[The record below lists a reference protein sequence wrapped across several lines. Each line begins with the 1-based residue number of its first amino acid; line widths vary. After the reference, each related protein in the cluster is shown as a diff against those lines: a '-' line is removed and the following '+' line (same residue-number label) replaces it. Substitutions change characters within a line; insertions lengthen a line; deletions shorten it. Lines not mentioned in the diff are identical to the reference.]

1 VALLLS
7 DSVLSSAVL
16 HRTLSLSATSC
27 SKLNIRAGEQYWK
40 TVDAGTALPKRC
52 RPSHTEKHSGLTEWV
67 REGGS
72 NAQLRMAD
80 KLMTMIDDMQFRK
93 DSIWGTC
100 ARYFLLIDLSWF
112 PQLCFS
118 AQINSEK
125 LRAYLW
131 LCERGE
137 IEHIFDDAETVVPFL
152 RKRDSQQALNT
163 PQIVKPFAP
172 VAATKKA
179 NA

>member
-1 VALLLS
+1 MAQTPNGRQAVTGPGLPHIGFYKKGHTMTSPRFIQHPLDRFSLNGNLEDLDGTGRVA
-7 DSVLSSAVL
+7 
-16 HRTLSLSATSC
+16 T
-27 SKLNIRAGEQYWK
+27 N
-40 TVDAGTALPKRC
+40 
-52 RPSHTEKHSGLTEWV
+52 
-67 REGGS
+67 
-72 NAQLRMAD
+72 
-80 KLMTMIDDMQFRK
+80 KLMMMIDDMRFRR

-112 PQLCFS
+112 PRLCFA

-131 LCERGE
+131 LCERAE
-137 IEHIFDDAETVVPFL
+137 IKHIFDDAETVVPFL
-152 RKRDSQQALNT
+152 RKRDYQQALST
-163 PQIVKPFAP
+163 PTIVKPFAP